1 MDRVPSHANFA
12 RPALFPGAR
21 GASSAQE
28 KDWSA
33 TPLGPFD
40 AWSQALKTAASMV
53 MGSTVPMFLAWG
65 PDMLLIYNDAYGE
78 ILGDRGPA
86 LGKPVREVWAD
97 AWERIRPNAERA
109 FAGETLFFES
119 EPRRLRR
126 HGREERIWLTFCYN
140 PVLGDD
146 GAIAGVFGT
155 VTAISRDGAA
165 EEKLRESEERFR
177 LIADAAPVPMWVTK
191 LDRKRN
197 FVNRAYVDF
206 LGITYEQAVDYDW
219 RDIIHPED
227 AERIRAESMA
237 GEASLQLFVLEG
249 RFRRADGEW
258 RWLRSVSQPR
268 WGPSGEHAGF
278 IGVAHD
284 ITEWKLG
291 EDGLMRVNEMLEE
304 RVAERTHDLSAALD
318 RLQAEV
324 GERERAEEALRQA
337 QKMEAVGQLTGGIAH
352 DFNNLLTPVIGGLE
366 ILARAIEEPRLARV
380 AETALE
386 SSRRGAKLT
395 SQLLAFSRIQRIRM
409 APVPVNKVIDA
420 MRLMLKHTIGSA
432 ITIRT
437 ELSPEAAFALCD
449 ENQLENA
456 ILNLAINARDAMPDG
471 GTLTISTGIA
481 HEQGAADLEAGDYV
495 CVAVADT
502 GQGMTAEVL
511 ARATEPFFST
521 KPLGKGTGLG
531 LAQVYGIVR
540 QSAGTLRIDS
550 REGEGTTI
558 HLLLPRALEK
568 GEAEEGAAGETAKD
582 KAPAPK
588 SGGRIFVVD
597 DDADVREFLAD
608 VLVSLGHRVETLA
621 DAEAALAA
629 LAAEPP
635 DLMLI
640 DFAMPGMNGAELAR
654 EVRARH
660 ATLPIVFVT
669 GFAESDQLE
678 GALGPD
684 VPVLRKPFGI
694 EQLSA
699 TVAAQLAGS

>member
-1 MDRVPSHANFA
+1 
-12 RPALFPGAR
+12 
-21 GASSAQE
+21 
-28 KDWSA
+28 
-33 TPLGPFD
+33 
-40 AWSQALKTAASMV
+40 
-53 MGSTVPMFLAWG
+53 
-65 PDMLLIYNDAYGE
+65 
-78 ILGDRGPA
+78 
-86 LGKPVREVWAD
+86 
-97 AWERIRPNAERA
+97 
-109 FAGETLFFES
+109 
-119 EPRRLRR
+119 
-126 HGREERIWLTFCYN
+126 
-140 PVLGDD
+140 
-146 GAIAGVFGT
+146 
-155 VTAISRDGAA
+155 
-165 EEKLRESEERFR
+165 
-177 LIADAAPVPMWVTK
+177 
-191 LDRKRN
+191 
-197 FVNRAYVDF
+197 
-206 LGITYEQAVDYDW
+206 
-219 RDIIHPED
+219 
-227 AERIRAESMA
+227 
-237 GEASLQLFVLEG
+237 
-249 RFRRADGEW
+249 
-258 RWLRSVSQPR
+258 
-268 WGPSGEHAGF
+268 
-278 IGVAHD
+278 
-284 ITEWKLG
+284 
-291 EDGLMRVNEMLEE
+291 MRVNEMLEA
-304 RVAERTHDLSAALD
+304 RVAERTADLRAALD

-366 ILARAIEEPRLARV
+366 ILTRSIEEPRLARI

-386 SSRRGAKLT
+386 SGRRGAKLT

-409 APVPVNKVIDA
+409 APVPVNKVIDT

-437 ELSPEAAFALCD
+437 ELSPEAAYALCD

-471 GTLTISTGIA
+471 GTLTISTCISR
-481 HEQGAADLEAGDYV
+481 EEGAADLEAGDYV

-558 HLLLPRALEK
+558 RLLLPRAQEK
-568 GEAEEGAAGETAKD
+568 GEAEESAAGDAAGSKT
-582 KAPAPK
+582 PAPK
-588 SGGRIFVVD
+588 PGARIFVVD

-621 DAEAALAA
+621 DGKAALAA

-660 ATLPIVFVT
+660 AELPIVFVT
-669 GFAESDQLE
+669 GFAESDQIE

-699 TVAAQLAGS
+699 TVAAQLAGA